1 MYKFFSLLYIRIVND
16 SSKGFLRI
24 LKLINM
30 GVPLLLNLLN
40 LRLVLLVQISYLTLD
55 QLHDLLAGLIYNRSV
70 RSHCSHWGGD
80 AVATL

>member
-1 MYKFFSLLYIRIVND
+1 LYKFFGLLYIRIVND
-16 SSKGFLRI
+16 TSKGFLRV
-24 LKLINM
+24 LKLRNM

-40 LRLVLLVQISYLTLD
+40 LRLVLLVQISHLALD
-55 QLHDLLAGLIYNRSV
+55 QLDELLAGLIYNRSV